1 MFHVGTS
8 NNSLESRADPISFSG
23 RCRKGG
29 GMILW
34 HAGITDRP
42 ESNDRGGVADVP
54 QKMKAFFTL
63 TRLFG
68 ISLALLLFMTPP
80 LAAETGYVVGLSVY
94 PLRDTPQFSS
104 PAVARLPVGE
114 KVTIVEEQSGWIK
127 VRTGKITGWM
137 PESVIGRKSPPSIQ
151 LEPLRQRVKELD
163 GTVDRLKEENST
175 LREDNEGLS
184 KRADSLG
191 SELEGARTTASSA
204 RSYQRFW
211 GVALGGGLVIFGW
224 ITGFALASISRRRG
238 TKQKYRFD

>member
-1 MFHVGTS
+1 M
-8 NNSLESRADPISFSG
+8 SFPS

-34 HAGITDRP
+34 RAGITDRP
-42 ESNDRGGVADVP
+42 GCNDRGGVADVP
-54 QKMKAFFTL
+54 QKMKAFFSL
-63 TRLFG
+63 PRLFG
-68 ISLALLLFMTPP
+68 ISLVLLLFSTQP

-104 PAVARLPVGE
+104 PAIARLLVGE
-114 KVTIVEEQSGWIK
+114 KVTIVEEESGWIK
-127 VRTGKITGWM
+127 VRTRKITGWM
-137 PESVIGRKSPPSIQ
+137 PESVIGRKSPPSVQ

-163 GTVDRLKEENST
+163 GSVDRLKEENST
-175 LREDNEGLS
+175 LREDNERLS
-184 KRADSLG
+184 KRLDSLG
-191 SELEGARTTASSA
+191 SELEGAKSSAISA

-238 TKQKYRFD
+238 TKQKYRID